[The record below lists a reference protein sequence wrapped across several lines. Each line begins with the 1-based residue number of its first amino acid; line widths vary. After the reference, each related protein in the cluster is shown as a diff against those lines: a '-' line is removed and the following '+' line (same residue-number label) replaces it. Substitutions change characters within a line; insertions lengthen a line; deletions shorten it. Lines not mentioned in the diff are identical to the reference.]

1 MGKGGVGK
9 RRSNKGFQRTGGT
22 ALARSSVVQAE
33 VRSGFAP
40 AAEPW
45 ALGGRMSSRAVYLGS
60 ITIKANEVSDGEP
73 TQEATEHVDLLAS

>member
-1 MGKGGVGK
+1 MLRYEYRRARSGISMGKGGVGK

-45 ALGGRMSSRAVYLGS
+45 AFGCIR
-60 ITIKANEVSDGEP
+60 
-73 TQEATEHVDLLAS
+73 